1 MQSAQPSEI
10 GPTHKLSFL
19 ASAACGDGTA
29 PQVIE
34 THMSWVFLCR
44 ARVLKLKKPVRYDF
58 LDFSTVAA
66 REFNCREEVRLNRRL
81 APDVYLGVAP
91 LVACADGALRIG
103 VLDPMA
109 GDGAA
114 RGPAGDGAAVD
125 WLVCMNRLPAE
136 GMLDRRIA
144 EGTVTSADIDR
155 LADRLA
161 LFYRT
166 VPAVALDG
174 AAYLA
179 RQTQAQRINRAVLL
193 DARFADAASAR
204 ALDRFDRALRAHG
217 ELLAARARAGRIRDG
232 HGDLRPEHVALDAVP
247 AVIDCL
253 EFNRTLREVD
263 PFDELAFL
271 GLECRLLGA
280 PWIGA
285 RLIERVAAALD
296 DRPPDA
302 LLALYTA
309 SRALLRARLAAAHLL
324 EADARTPARWLP
336 QARNYVALANE
347 TLDGLPA

>member
-1 MQSAQPSEI
+1 MQSAPPSTI
-10 GPTHKLSFL
+10 GDLQKLDFL
-19 ASAACGDGTA
+19 ARFACGEGTA
-29 PQVIE
+29 AEVIE

-91 LVACADGALRIG
+91 LLACADDGLRIG
-103 VLDPMA
+103 ALDPMT
-109 GDGAA
+109 GGGMGRDTA
-114 RGPAGDGAAVD
+114 RACVAID

-136 GMLDRRIA
+136 SMLDRRIA
-144 EGTVTSADIDR
+144 AGTVTRADIDR

-166 VPAVALDG
+166 VPSVALDG

-179 RQTQAQRINRAVLL
+179 RQAHAQRVNRAVLL
-193 DARFADAASAR
+193 DARFADAASER
-204 ALDRFDRALRAHG
+204 ALDRFERALQAHDA
-217 ELLAARARAGRIRDG
+217 LLAARARDGRMRDG
-232 HGDLRPEHVALDAVP
+232 HGDLRPEHVALDTVP
-247 AVIDCL
+247 VVIDCL

-280 PWIGA
+280 PWIGE

-302 LLALYTA
+302 VLALYTA
-309 SRALLRARLAAAHLL
+309 GRALLRARLAAAHLL
-324 EADARTPARWLP
+324 EADARTPQRWLP
-336 QARNYVALANE
+336 QARRYVALANE
-347 TLDGLPA
+347 TLDRLGD